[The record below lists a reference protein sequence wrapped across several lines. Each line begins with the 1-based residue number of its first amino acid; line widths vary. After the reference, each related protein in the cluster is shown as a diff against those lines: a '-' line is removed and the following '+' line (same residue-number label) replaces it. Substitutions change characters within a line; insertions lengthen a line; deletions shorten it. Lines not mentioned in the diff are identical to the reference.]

1 MPIPNPAWTP
11 QITTVPQTL
20 IAGNTY
26 RVDGTQFNGLSQAQA
41 FGDEIQ
47 APTNYPLVQITN
59 AASGDVFYARTHD
72 HSSMGVATG
81 TTPVWTYFDMPA
93 GIETGAS
100 RLVVIANGLA
110 SPDACVTVLAADVIF
125 ADTFDLCSP

>member
-1 MPIPNPAWTP
+1 
-11 QITTVPQTL
+11 
-20 IAGNTY
+20 
-26 RVDGTQFNGLSQAQA
+26 
-41 FGDEIQ
+41 
-47 APTNYPLVQITN
+47 VQITN

-81 TTPVWTYFDMPA
+81 TTPVWTFFDVPA

>member
-1 MPIPNPAWTP
+1 
-11 QITTVPQTL
+11 
-20 IAGNTY
+20 
-26 RVDGTQFNGLSQAQA
+26 
-41 FGDEIQ
+41 
-47 APTNYPLVQITN
+47 
-59 AASGDVFYARTHD
+59 
-72 HSSMGVATG
+72 
-81 TTPVWTYFDMPA
+81 MPA